1 MPSRR
6 RTALLGTLLIGTL
19 LLAAVALPASATS
32 ARGSDPTPA
41 PSITLLGRGHGHGVG
56 LSQDGALA
64 LGRAGASLTQVLG
77 TFYPGTS
84 LAPVGHADVRVA
96 VASAKQHD
104 AVRVLLAAGGVVRSG
119 SSGVQVPPGGS
130 VDLRHEADG
139 YQVALV
145 GAPAKAARSHSRSGS
160 PYSITSAAP
169 VQVVATGRVYRGTL
183 QLVAVGP
190 DLRVVD
196 TVDVESYLLGL
207 GEVRDPSWPLASLQ
221 AQVVAARTYALHA
234 RTAGNPVFDVWDD
247 DRSQV
252 YLGVGGEYDAL
263 ARAVRTTRGEVLAFG
278 GALINAFYSSS
289 GGGVSATPEE
299 GFGPGAA
306 MSGASYLRAAP
317 YPTADP
323 QPWQVTLALT
333 ELGRMLRY
341 PGAVTGLAV
350 SSRGPSGRALT
361 VLVSGSAGDRV
372 LTGVDVQRRLGLRST
387 LFTVAG
393 DAAGATGSG
402 AAGAVG
408 AVGAVGAAG
417 AAGGG
422 GVNGGAARAA
432 GAVEGVGGEGV
443 GGGGVG
449 GGGVGAA
456 GAVEGVGGGGVG
468 GPGSVSGSG
477 GSEPAAGGPF
487 FAPRAEVAAP
497 AAASTDVS
505 PPDMAP
511 LVGGAPVAGPLDAG
525 LPGGAQAGG
534 GLPPYPGGRT
544 PTAAP
549 GQQSSVGGPS
559 SPPSPG
565 VSDSSASDLAAS
577 DLAALGLPLAAPPLP
592 ASVRVFGPGE
602 RRIAPRMV
610 LIGTLAWVVLAL
622 LPLIGS
628 LEVRRRRR
636 RQTAA
641 A

>member
-1 MPSRR
+1 VPSRR

-19 LLAAVALPASATS
+19 LLAAVALPASATP

-77 TFYPGTS
+77 TFYPGSS
-84 LAPVGHADVRVA
+84 LAPVGHADVRVV

-408 AVGAVGAAG
+408 AVG
-417 AAGGG
+417 GG
-422 GVNGGAARAA
+422 GVSGGAARAA
-432 GAVEGVGGEGV
+432 GAVEGVGGGGVGGEGV
-443 GGGGVG
+443 GGR
-449 GGGVGAA
+449 
-456 GAVEGVGGGGVG
+456 GVG

-525 LPGGAQAGG
+525 PPGGAQAGG

-549 GQQSSVGGPS
+549 GRQSSVGGPS

-565 VSDSSASDLAAS
+565 VSDSSASDLAA
-577 DLAALGLPLAAPPLP
+577 LGLPLAAPPLP
-592 ASVRVFGPGE
+592 ASVRAFGPGE

-641 A
+641 V

>member
-41 PSITLLGRGHGHGVG
+41 PSITLSGRGHGHGVG

-64 LGRAGASLTQVLG
+64 LGRAGASLTQMLG

-84 LAPVGHADVRVA
+84 LVPVGHADVRVA

-289 GGGVSATPEE
+289 GGGCLGHA
-299 GFGPGAA
+299 GGG
-306 MSGASYLRAAP
+306 LRAGGCDERGLLSARGSLSDRRP
-317 YPTADP
+317 A
-323 QPWQVTLALT
+323 AL
-333 ELGRMLRY
+333 
-341 PGAVTGLAV
+341 
-350 SSRGPSGRALT
+350 
-361 VLVSGSAGDRV
+361 AGDVGADGAGAHAALPRRGDRPGRLV
-372 LTGVDVQRRLGLRST
+372 AGAERAGTHGARLGERGRSC
-387 LFTVAG
+387 AHG
-393 DAAGATGSG
+393 RRRAT
-402 AAGAVG
+402 
-408 AVGAVGAAG
+408 AAG
-417 AAGGG
+417 AALH
-422 GVNGGAARAA
+422 
-432 GAVEGVGGEGV
+432 
-443 GGGGVG
+443 
-449 GGGVGAA
+449 
-456 GAVEGVGGGGVG
+456 
-468 GPGSVSGSG
+468 
-477 GSEPAAGGPF
+477 
-487 FAPRAEVAAP
+487 
-497 AAASTDVS
+497 
-505 PPDMAP
+505 P
-511 LVGGAPVAGPLDAG
+511 LHR
-525 LPGGAQAGG
+525 
-534 GLPPYPGGRT
+534 GGRRD
-544 PTAAP
+544 
-549 GQQSSVGGPS
+549 GR
-559 SPPSPG
+559 
-565 VSDSSASDLAAS
+565 D
-577 DLAALGLPLAAPPLP
+577 
-592 ASVRVFGPGE
+592 
-602 RRIAPRMV
+602 RIGRCR
-610 LIGTLAWVVLAL
+610 GC
-622 LPLIGS
+622 
-628 LEVRRRRR
+628 RRRGCPRGR
-636 RQTAA
+636 GC
-641 A
+641 